1 VQAFL
6 LDEYVGLPP
15 SHPQS
20 YAHVIRQE
28 FTDHVDIDSARVHGP
43 DGIADDIFTAAEHY
57 DASITQ
63 AGPVDVQLLGIGA
76 NGHIGFNEPG
86 SSLGSRTRV
95 KTLTEQTRHDNAR
108 FFSSIDEVPRH
119 VITQG
124 LGTISSARHLVLIA
138 TGGHKADCRRSR
150 RRRSGHRKL
159 SGLGYFSCTRT
170 VTVVVDEAAAAQLGN
185 ADFYRYALNTNPCKR
200 STRLAPPEVV
210 LVAPPAGS
218 LPPPRCP
225 PPRRTVPRRAMA
237 RGRRCRKTLQPANR
251 PSSNHNAS
259 APPMRAGWW
268 C

>member
-1 VQAFL
+1 MEIVIRQEEWECGNTVADVIDQVVRSGATTIGLATGSSPLSVYRELIRRHRDDGLTFAGVQAFL

-20 YAHVIRQE
+20 YAHVIRAE

-43 DGIADDIFTAAEHY
+43 DGIAEDIFAAAEHY
-57 DASITQ
+57 DEAIKE

-138 TGGHKADCRRSR
+138 TGAHKAEAVAAAVE
-150 RRRSGHRKL
+150 GPVTA
-159 SGLGYFSCTRT
+159 SCPASVLQLHPH
-170 VTVVVDEAAAAQLGN
+170 VTVVVDDAAAAQLAN
-185 ADFYRYALNTNPCKR
+185 ADFYRYALKHKPVQDKY
-200 STRLAPPEVV
+200 
-210 LVAPPAGS
+210 
-218 LPPPRCP
+218 
-225 PPRRTVPRRAMA
+225 
-237 RGRRCRKTLQPANR
+237 
-251 PSSNHNAS
+251 
-259 APPMRAGWW
+259 
-268 C
+268 